1 MMNRKYCLDQ
11 KEWEEAQAAL
21 LLAKRF
27 GLIEDAGLEAL
38 EKRRAEK
45 NRESARY
52 GARYGVRYYSP
63 AMYLQYELTRFK
75 LDFVQ
80 PSEQI
85 RRLGVCPDFS
95 EEEKRAF
102 YENNQDLFGRYHG
115 DLFEY
120 EEVRQIIEKRLR
132 EDAYD
137 RLIQD
142 LLCQSG
148 NRA

>member
-27 GLIEDAGLEAL
+27 GLIEDASIEAL

-52 GARYGVRYYSP
+52 GARYYSP

-132 EDAYD
+132 EEAYD

>member
-27 GLIEDAGLEAL
+27 GLIEDAGPEAL
-38 EKRRAEK
+38 EKRRAAKNKEK
-45 NRESARY
+45 SL
-52 GARYGVRYYSP
+52 YGVRYYSP

-132 EDAYD
+132 EEAYD

>member
-27 GLIEDAGLEAL
+27 GLIEDADLEAL

-52 GARYGVRYYSP
+52 GARYYSP

>member
-27 GLIEDAGLEAL
+27 GLIEDAGIEAL

-52 GARYGVRYYSP
+52 GARYYSP

-85 RRLGVCPDFS
+85 RRLEVCPDFS

-132 EDAYD
+132 EEAYD

>member
-45 NRESARY
+45 NRES
-52 GARYGVRYYSP
+52 ARYGVRYYSP

>member
-27 GLIEDAGLEAL
+27 GLIEDADIEAL

-52 GARYGVRYYSP
+52 GARYYSP

-132 EDAYD
+132 EEAYD

>member
-142 LLCQSG
+142 ILCQSE

>member
-38 EKRRAEK
+38 EKRRATKNKEK
-45 NRESARY
+45 SLY
-52 GARYGVRYYSP
+52 GARYYSP

-102 YENNQDLFGRYHG
+102 YENNQDLFGRYDG

-132 EDAYD
+132 EEAYD

>member
-52 GARYGVRYYSP
+52 GARYYSP

>member
-27 GLIEDAGLEAL
+27 GLIEDAGIEAL

-52 GARYGVRYYSP
+52 GARYYSP

>member
-27 GLIEDAGLEAL
+27 GLIEDADLEAL

-52 GARYGVRYYSP
+52 GARYYSP

-132 EDAYD
+132 EEAYD

>member
-52 GARYGVRYYSP
+52 GARYYSP

-95 EEEKRAF
+95 EEEKQAF

>member
-27 GLIEDAGLEAL
+27 GLIEDAGIEAL

-52 GARYGVRYYSP
+52 GARYYSP

-132 EDAYD
+132 EEAYD

>member
-52 GARYGVRYYSP
+52 GARYYSP

-132 EDAYD
+132 EEAYD